1 MLDGI
6 DMFPDQSHIDRV
18 RDALWS
24 RYGSGSSV
32 LVGSGF
38 SRCALKAGAA
48 VGELPT
54 LREVACKMTDKLYP
68 LGDRG
73 GSKGGNTG
81 TAATN
86 NLLSLAQE
94 YETSFGRSDLHGFL
108 QQLVR
113 DEDFKPGDAHEKL
126 LRLPWR
132 DVFTTNWDTLLERAR
147 SQVVDRAY
155 NVVRDM
161 DEIPLSN
168 RPRIVKLHGSLPA
181 QFPLIFTEEDYRTYP
196 TRFAPF
202 VNTVQQAMMETVFCL
217 IGFSGNDPN
226 FLHWSG
232 WVRDNL
238 GALAPKIYLA
248 GWLDL
253 PPHRRRMLEDRGVV
267 PIDLARHP
275 RAHKWPEHLRH
286 KYATEWVL
294 STLERGQPYDV
305 TDWPSP
311 LNQPDPVPPDYLDP
325 IVEVTSEQPKDE
337 PVAKTEVDHRDLDEV
352 VSRTLDIWAHNR
364 KLYPGWLVFPAGEE
378 RESLRRRTDDWER
391 HILRSLSDLMPV
403 ERLNAVRELVW
414 RREIL
419 LEPISSNLES
429 AAEDVLGSIDCQGR
443 TINGVADTRIDW
455 STVREVWRTIA
466 LALVTAARF
475 RFDADLFTKRT
486 EALEPFLSD
495 DLDLHYQLR
504 QERCLWAIYSMDFET
519 LESLLEHWT
528 VKDCDPIW
536 MIRKAALLW
545 ELERNDEAADLVKH
559 ALDAI
564 RSMPVADV
572 SVAGPS
578 REGWALWSAIT
589 MDNRQ
594 EFRKRWDELAALK
607 CDSML
612 EIDLVAR
619 QIGRSRES
627 QEVPTFD
634 LATRRRRVQTLSFSS
649 VKPELAVYR
658 AIRLSEVAGL
668 PLATKH
674 PEALVRFVV
683 ASDILKS
690 AAEELARS
698 QSELAIRLV
707 LRACA
712 SETDK
717 TLMRVLSRTR
727 IALVQDDSVRRLAE
741 DCKKVI
747 DYGLPRRWVERIRV
761 ALEVLSRLVL
771 RLGTESVLDA
781 FDYALEFYRNRQH
794 QLASHFWIS
803 IPLQDLLNRAW
814 EALPQ
819 DQRERRAIDLLG
831 APIVGLDGFTAQV
844 PEGYSDP
851 GELVNR
857 DSETLLLD
865 RNDETETQWRDIV
878 NLLIR
883 ALRADG
889 GPRRRAVTR
898 LVPMVG
904 KDLLTEAE
912 TSEVA
917 DALWAAEHTP
927 ADSLPGSTS
936 CLDWV
941 FLILPEPEPRLAAQ
955 RFRRKWLAG
964 RAVKSRLNVTGSGD
978 TVTVSIGDS
987 PNDPIQLEDSLWNV
1001 GVAIAGLRAHGRSFE
1016 LTDAEHSH
1024 VVGLVSQWATA
1035 SITSS
1040 PDIPIQIYMSG
1051 SARLAIQG
1059 LVPILSG
1066 IDVPEP
1072 DGERL
1077 YEKLKKL
1084 TELGIP
1090 GFELM
1095 HALVKAIPD
1104 SFDELLTW
1112 LRMGL
1117 ASDDENL
1124 VTSATSGLR
1133 SWLAASVDEGASL
1146 RHPPDDLLREIGFM
1160 IASRRSAGLAEALQ
1174 LAKWVFD
1181 EGTQSQRAI
1190 IGQLAL
1196 QGLGY
1201 LAEELRYDRD
1211 HDQEGNVDVPLLRLF
1226 CTQLAKSM
1234 AQRGH
1239 EGDPV
1244 VARWLELGRVDP
1256 LPEVRYTVA
1265 SSACL
1270 AT

>member
-1 MLDGI
+1 M
-6 DMFPDQSHIDRV
+6 
-18 RDALWS
+18 W
-24 RYGSGSSV
+24 
-32 LVGSGF
+32 
-38 SRCALKAGAA
+38 
-48 VGELPT
+48 
-54 LREVACKMTDKLYP
+54 REVAREVTNRLYP
-68 LGDRG
+68 PSDG
-73 GSKGGNTG
+73 GGPKRDITG
-81 TAATN
+81 TAAASY
-86 NLLSLAQE
+86 LLNLAQE
-94 YETSFGRSDLHGFL
+94 YETAFGRSDLHGFL
-108 QQLVR
+108 RQLIR
-113 DEDFKPGDAHEKL
+113 DEDFKPGDAHSKL

-147 SQVVDRAY
+147 SQVDDRAY
-155 NVVRDM
+155 SVVRDM
-161 DEIPLSN
+161 DEIPLVK

-202 VNTVQQAMMETVFCL
+202 VNTVQQAMMETMFCL
-217 IGFSGNDPN
+217 IGFSGSDPN

-253 PPHRRRMLEDRGVV
+253 SPHRRRMLEDHNVAL
-267 PIDLARHP
+267 IDLARLP
-275 RAHKWPEHLRH
+275 KAHEWPEHLRH
-286 KYATEWVL
+286 RYATEWVL
-294 STLERGQPYDV
+294 HTLELGRPYHV

-311 LNQPDPVPPDYLDP
+311 LTQPDQVPPDYLGP
-325 IVEVTSEQPKDE
+325 IAKVTSEHPKKE
-337 PVAKTEVDHRDLDEV
+337 PVARTQIDRSDLRGV
-352 VSRTLDIWAHNR
+352 VRQTLKIWAHNR

-378 RESLRRRTDDWER
+378 RQSLKSCTDGWER
-391 HILRSLSDLMPV
+391 RILASLPDLVPV
-403 ERLNAVRELVW
+403 DRLNAIRELVW

-419 LEPISSNLES
+419 LEPISSELES
-429 AAEDVLGSIDCQGR
+429 AAEDVLGSVDCQGR

-486 EALEPFLSD
+486 EALEPFLND
-495 DLDLHYQLR
+495 DPDLYHQLR
-504 QERCLWAIYSMDFET
+504 QERCLWAIYSMDFGT

-528 VKDCDPIW
+528 VSDCDPIW

-545 ELERNDEAADLVKH
+545 ELDRNDEAADLVKH

-564 RSMPVADV
+564 RSTPDREG
-572 SVAGPS
+572 SVAGAS
-578 REGWALWSAIT
+578 REGWALSSAIT
-589 MDNRQ
+589 MDERQ
-594 EFRKRWDELAALK
+594 KFHKRWDELAALK
-607 CDSML
+607 CDALL
-612 EIDLVAR
+612 ERDLIAR
-619 QIGRSRES
+619 QISGSGES
-627 QEVPTFD
+627 QEAPTFD
-634 LATRRRRVQTLSFSS
+634 LATRRRRVQTWRFSS
-649 VKPELAVYR
+649 VQPELAPYR

-668 PLATKH
+668 PPATKH
-674 PEALVRFVV
+674 PEALVGNAV

-771 RLGTESVLDA
+771 RLGTESVLEG

-794 QLASHFWIS
+794 QVASHDWIAS
-803 IPLQDLLNRAW
+803 PLRNLLSRTW

-819 DQRERRAIDLLG
+819 DQRTRRALEVLG
-831 APIVGLDGFTAQV
+831 APIVGLDGFTTQMEERY
-844 PEGYSDP
+844 PDL
-851 GELVNR
+851 GELASGDLNLR
-857 DSETLLLD
+857 LPDRSEDNEVQWQAIVRLL
-865 RNDETETQWRDIV
+865 V
-878 NLLIR
+878 R
-883 ALRADG
+883 ALSAGGEPRKRA
-889 GPRRRAVTR
+889 AKR
-898 LVPMVG
+898 LIPIARNG
-904 KDLLTEAE
+904 LLTESE
-912 TSEVA
+912 TSEIA
-917 DALWAAEHTP
+917 EALWAAEHTSAEGLP
-927 ADSLPGSTS
+927 ASTS
-936 CLDWV
+936 LHDWA
-941 FLILPEPEPRLAAQ
+941 FQLLPEPEPRLAAK
-955 RFRRKWLAG
+955 RFSRKWLSG
-964 RAVKSRLNVTGSGD
+964 RAVKSRLDVTGSDG
-978 TVTVSIGDS
+978 TVSISVSDH
-987 PNDPIQLEDSLWNV
+987 PNDPTQLEDTLWYV
-1001 GVAIAGLRAHGRSFE
+1001 GAAITGLRTYGSSLE
-1016 LTDAEHSH
+1016 LTDSERKH
-1024 VVGLVSQWATA
+1024 VVDLVRQWAQTA
-1035 SITSS
+1035 ITST
-1040 PDIPIQIYMSG
+1040 PRLPIEIDMSG
-1051 SARLAIQG
+1051 YTRWAIEG
-1059 LVPILSG
+1059 LGQILSEVE
-1066 IDVPEP
+1066 IPESA
-1072 DGERL
+1072 GERL
-1077 YEKLKKL
+1077 YEKLEKL
-1084 TELGIP
+1084 TESGIP
-1090 GFELM
+1090 SFELI
-1095 HALVKAIPD
+1095 HALVKAIPN

-1117 ASDDENL
+1117 VSDDDAL
-1124 VTSATSGLR
+1124 VTSAMSGLR
-1133 SWLAASVDEGASL
+1133 SWLAATVDAGAPL
-1146 RHPPDDLLREIGFM
+1146 RNPPDDLLREVGLM
-1160 IASRRSAGLAEALQ
+1160 VASRRSVALREALQ
-1174 LAKWVFD
+1174 LARWVVD
-1181 EGTQSQRAI
+1181 EGTPSQREMV
-1190 IGQLAL
+1190 GQSAL

-1265 SSACL
+1265 SSTGL